1 MAPIRTGGGDWPA
14 AVTASL
20 QAAAMA
26 ASGTTS
32 ASVTAARAKLEV
44 FPRVLSRLM
53 VDTMVEQRPVPFI
66 PPHLRLSTRLRSVRA
81 GAGKPH

>member
-1 MAPIRTGGGDWPA
+1 MAPMRTGGGDWLP

-20 QAAAMA
+20 QAVATT

-32 ASVTAARAKLEV
+32 AAVTAARAKLEV

-53 VDTMVEQRPVPFI
+53 GRHPW
-66 PPHLRLSTRLRSVRA
+66 
-81 GAGKPH
+81 